1 MKNFKIKKHEEFFT
15 RGKFGGINIM
25 FHRKKLGLTVRGNSS
40 SCTTYCF
47 YLEPSL
53 NSLGKQVFQNLSK
66 GKSFGDIS

>member
-15 RGKFGGINIM
+15 RGKFGDINM
-25 FHRKKLGLTVRGNSS
+25 FHRKKLGLTVRGNS

-53 NSLGKQVFQNLSK
+53 NSLGKQVF
-66 GKSFGDIS
+66 